1 MVSSLLLALLLT
13 CCSFDCFSSQSMTN
27 NGIWATPLPGEDET
41 EEDAFLSQVRK
52 TSTDLGL
59 DSNDPEGPVSA
70 AGSASTHTPPCSH
83 QDMTGTGNMSP
94 AQPGA
99 GRTPGPYS
107 QPGNSNLVNLFNEF
121 FKQGPTIMAVPRPS
135 LFTLRDTS
143 QKVVR
148 CHHNHLVASPQT
160 ANAPPEKI
168 SVVPNQFMDPSHFPI
183 IMGINGGT
191 RCLSCGTSAQPTLML
206 EDKKIMDLY
215 QNSQEAKRFTFTCSA
230 TGSTLRFE
238 SVAFPGWYLSTSPR
252 NDQPLR
258 VTNRL
263 GEAEI
268 TNFYFK
274 KV

>member
-1 MVSSLLLALLLT
+1 M
-13 CCSFDCFSSQSMTN
+13 
-27 NGIWATPLPGEDET
+27 
-41 EEDAFLSQVRK
+41 
-52 TSTDLGL
+52 TSTG
-59 DSNDPEGPVSA
+59 
-70 AGSASTHTPPCSH
+70 HT
-83 QDMTGTGNMSP
+83 SP
-94 AQPGA
+94 AWPGA

-107 QPGNSNLVNLFNEF
+107 QPDNSNLVDLFNKF
-121 FKQGPTIMAVPRPS
+121 FSQRPAIMTVPGPS

-148 CHHNHLVASPQT
+148 CHHNRLMASPQT
-160 ANAPPEKI
+160 ANTLPEKI

-183 IMGINGGT
+183 IMGIDGGT

-230 TGSTLRFE
+230 TGSTHRFE

-252 NDQPLR
+252 NDQPLQ

>member
-1 MVSSLLLALLLT
+1 MQTQLPCLRPSAPPRERNLT
-13 CCSFDCFSSQSMTN
+13 APCSFPS
-27 NGIWATPLPGEDET
+27 
-41 EEDAFLSQVRK
+41 
-52 TSTDLGL
+52 
-59 DSNDPEGPVSA
+59 DPEGPVSA
-70 AGSASTHTPPCSH
+70 AGSASTHMPPRSL
-83 QDMTGTGNMSP
+83 QDTTGTGHTSP
-94 AQPGA
+94 AWPGA

-107 QPGNSNLVNLFNEF
+107 QPGNSDLVDLFNKF
-121 FKQGPTIMAVPRPS
+121 FKQ
-135 LFTLRDTS
+135 
-143 QKVVR
+143 
-148 CHHNHLVASPQT
+148 
-160 ANAPPEKI
+160 EKI

-183 IMGINGGT
+183 IMGVDGGT

-215 QNSQEAKRFTFTCSA
+215 KNSREAKRFTFTCST
-230 TGSTLRFE
+230 TGSTHRFE

>member
-1 MVSSLLLALLLT
+1 MVKCEVPNPLTLLLGVQIPDQSSEPHP
-13 CCSFDCFSSQSMTN
+13 SFGLWIPTRRDETMK
-27 NGIWATPLPGEDET
+27 WLGEDVSVCFQIRSCHK
-41 EEDAFLSQVRK
+41 FLRHP
-52 TSTDLGL
+52 L
-59 DSNDPEGPVSA
+59 
-70 AGSASTHTPPCSH
+70 TP
-83 QDMTGTGNMSP
+83 
-94 AQPGA
+94 
-99 GRTPGPYS
+99 R
-107 QPGNSNLVNLFNEF
+107 F
-121 FKQGPTIMAVPRPS
+121 TIMTVPGPS

-148 CHHNHLVASPQT
+148 CHHKRLVASPQT
-160 ANAPPEKI
+160 ANARPEKI

-183 IMGINGGT
+183 IMGVDGGT

-215 QNSQEAKRFTFTCSA
+215 KNSREAKRFTFTCST
-230 TGSTLRFE
+230 TGSTHRFE

>member
-1 MVSSLLLALLLT
+1 I
-13 CCSFDCFSSQSMTN
+13 MTV
-27 NGIWATPLPGEDET
+27 PG
-41 EEDAFLSQVRK
+41 
-52 TSTDLGL
+52 
-59 DSNDPEGPVSA
+59 
-70 AGSASTHTPPCSH
+70 
-83 QDMTGTGNMSP
+83 
-94 AQPGA
+94 
-99 GRTPGPYS
+99 
-107 QPGNSNLVNLFNEF
+107 
-121 FKQGPTIMAVPRPS
+121 PS

-148 CHHNHLVASPQT
+148 CHHDCLVASPQT
-160 ANAPPEKI
+160 ANALPGGLQI

-215 QNSQEAKRFTFTCSA
+215 QNSWEAKRFTFTCSA
-230 TGSTLRFE
+230 TGSTHCFE

-252 NDQPLR
+252 NDQPLQ

-263 GEAEI
+263 GEAKI

-274 KV
+274 KYACDS

>member
-1 MVSSLLLALLLT
+1 MGRAAPLAIPW
-13 CCSFDCFSSQSMTN
+13 
-27 NGIWATPLPGEDET
+27 GA
-41 EEDAFLSQVRK
+41 A
-52 TSTDLGL
+52 LGL
-59 DSNDPEGPVSA
+59 GQGGRAEIQANQIA
-70 AGSASTHTPPCSH
+70 WQPPRSH
-83 QDMTGTGNMSP
+83 QDTTGTGHTSTTM
-94 AQPGA
+94 AFQPGA
-99 GRTPGPYS
+99 GSGGRPSEPR
-107 QPGNSNLVNLFNEF
+107 GNPDKDLKDLFDTF
-121 FKQGPTIMAVPRPS
+121 IKKGPTIMAVPGPS

-143 QKVVR
+143 QKVIR
-148 CHHNHLVASPQT
+148 FHHNRLVASPQT
-160 ANAPPEKI
+160 ANASPEKI
-168 SVVPNQFMDPSHFPI
+168 SVVPNQFMDPRHFPI
-183 IMGINGGT
+183 IMGIDGGT

-215 QNSQEAKRFTFTCSA
+215 QNSREAERFTFTCSA
-230 TGSTLRFE
+230 TGSTHRFE